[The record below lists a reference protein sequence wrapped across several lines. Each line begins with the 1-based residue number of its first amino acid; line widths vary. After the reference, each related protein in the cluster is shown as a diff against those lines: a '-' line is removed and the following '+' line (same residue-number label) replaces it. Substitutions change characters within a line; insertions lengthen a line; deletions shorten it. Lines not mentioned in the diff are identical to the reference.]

1 MKKFNCLRK
10 QNKNGALWKQMLEE
24 ESLMEDMKTCEVAKN
39 IRKRKID
46 RGAESYD
53 YSEQEKR

>member
-1 MKKFNCLRK
+1 
-10 QNKNGALWKQMLEE
+10 MLEE

-39 IRKRKID
+39 TRKRKID

-53 YSEQEKR
+53 YNELDKP

>member
-1 MKKFNCLRK
+1 
-10 QNKNGALWKQMLEE
+10 MLEE

-39 IRKRKID
+39 IRKRKVD

-53 YSEQEKR
+53 CSELDKRYSKYYVHKIIS